1 MKLNDAINKI
11 RNLRNKLSNLDMR
24 KSNILEVQK
33 IEFALTDMIRE
44 SLAVLLP
51 FRIREINE
59 LKFTMEKA

>member
-44 SLAVLLP
+44 YDNEQHPGSCPPITRESL
-51 FRIREINE
+51 
-59 LKFTMEKA
+59 K